1 MSIHTSSGCVD
12 IIKEKFVCR
21 EEILDVF
28 CGFSCCKFGFL
39 EGNYDVV
46 WMLKGWLGMGW
57 WCNNS
62 LKRWWFDV
70 FKQGFMTT

>member
-1 MSIHTSSGCVD
+1 MSIHTSSVD

-39 EGNYDVV
+39 EGNY
-46 WMLKGWLGMGW
+46 GW
-57 WCNNS
+57 WS
-62 LKRWWFDV
+62 IIVDDELVQVR
-70 FKQGFMTT
+70 